1 MRKRQRGP
9 RPVSDEPLSAG
20 RVEYLE
26 QARERVR
33 NRRIRRTALIVVAL
47 TLVVLFTTGIVGS
60 SVAMAKDWADT
71 ARILLFPGTGWPQQ
85 TGVMEVKQLAA
96 MNSSFVELGEEGCV
110 VWSRTGTRLNSIQ
123 SGYARPALAV
133 GKNRFVLYNRSGN
146 ELRVESR
153 TQNLYT
159 KTMESSITLCAMA
172 DNGTLA
178 VVTEDPGS
186 AARLRV
192 YSSSM
197 EQLLSW
203 SLTITDGTPLRLA
216 FSPDGRRLAVAAV
229 TVNGGQMVTN
239 FYVVTL
245 AQGDPLLVG
254 SGSGA
259 AQWLSWTG
267 SQSIL
272 AVCDSRAVL
281 YNASGGERAA
291 YDFTGQTL
299 RDISVD
305 ASGNT
310 ALLLASGQLCQAV
323 MLGRDLGVE
332 NTTQVQASNRI
343 VRAAEGRPVSEFG
356 SRRAQGT
363 DGAISGARAAYIGGC
378 AGTACTISD
387 QLYGVPAGGTMAHSW
402 VQMFDSQYEAFKTY
416 CQIYPHNATLLV
428 DTYNVLKSGVPDAI
442 RAFDEVLKP
451 LGIRKCGIR
460 LDSGDMA
467 YLTQEARR
475 KLDAAGWTECQISAS
490 NSLDEYIIQDLLLQG
505 AKIDVF
511 GVGERMITA
520 RSEPVFGG
528 VYKLAAVEDGDGK
541 IIPKIKVSENLDKIT
556 IPHFKK
562 TYRIFDNATGKAEA
576 DYITVWDET
585 VDESAPLELFD
596 PRATWKRKTYT
607 NFTAKPL
614 QVPVF
619 QGGELV
625 YQLPALPEIQAY
637 CRAQVDTLWDTV
649 KRFEN
654 PHTYYV
660 DLSQKLF
667 DIKQDLL
674 CRSR

>member
-1 MRKRQRGP
+1 MKKLHRGGSSP
-9 RPVSDEPLSAG
+9 DGEPLSAG

-26 QARERVR
+26 AARQRVR
-33 NRRIRRTALIVVAL
+33 RRRLRRTA
-47 TLVVLFTTGIVGS
+47 
-60 SVAMAKDWADT
+60 
-71 ARILLFPGTGWPQQ
+71 ILLAALILVTLFATGAVGASIARVKDLVDTVHIALSPAVGWPQQ
-85 TGVMEVKQLAA
+85 TGLGDLTAVQPMSGSFAA
-96 MNSSFVELGEEGCV
+96 MDEDACV
-110 VWSRTGTRLNSIQ
+110 VYSLGGTRLAGIQ

-159 KTMESSITLCAMA
+159 KTMENSITLCAMA

-203 SLTITDGTPLRLA
+203 SLTIADGTPLRLA

-245 AQGDPLLVG
+245 AQGDPMLVG

-343 VRAAEGRPVSEFG
+343 VRSGAQFYLLTDTGVECLSADGTSQWTQSLSARPQGLLADRRQLLVFCGNTVQGLTPPAAENN
-356 SRRAQGT
+356 AQ
-363 DGAISGARAAYIGGC
+363 
-378 AGTACTISD
+378 
-387 QLYGVPAGGTMAHSW
+387 
-402 VQMFDSQYEAFKTY
+402 
-416 CQIYPHNATLLV
+416 
-428 DTYNVLKSGVPDAI
+428 
-442 RAFDEVLKP
+442 
-451 LGIRKCGIR
+451 
-460 LDSGDMA
+460 
-467 YLTQEARR
+467 
-475 KLDAAGWTECQISAS
+475 S
-490 NSLDEYIIQDLLLQG
+490 N
-505 AKIDVF
+505 
-511 GVGERMITA
+511 T
-520 RSEPVFGG
+520 
-528 VYKLAAVEDGDGK
+528 
-541 IIPKIKVSENLDKIT
+541 
-556 IPHFKK
+556 
-562 TYRIFDNATGKAEA
+562 
-576 DYITVWDET
+576 
-585 VDESAPLELFD
+585 
-596 PRATWKRKTYT
+596 
-607 NFTAKPL
+607 
-614 QVPVF
+614 
-619 QGGELV
+619 
-625 YQLPALPEIQAY
+625 
-637 CRAQVDTLWDTV
+637 
-649 KRFEN
+649 
-654 PHTYYV
+654 
-660 DLSQKLF
+660 
-667 DIKQDLL
+667 
-674 CRSR
+674 